1 MLPEKAK
8 ETIICGSADRFIT
21 DLLGI
26 RKEGLGEYKDRL
38 VRAIDS
44 FTSLYG
50 EDRDVAVFSVG
61 GRSEIS
67 GNHTDHNGGKV
78 IAAAVNLDIIAV
90 AATREDGVIRVKSE
104 GLAEDVVYPEDSMEP
119 DPEKFAT
126 SAALIAGTCHA
137 FKARGLNVGGFDAYT
152 TSNVIKGSGLSSSAA
167 FEVMI
172 GKILSYFYN
181 VNNVDTVE
189 IAKSAQYAENVFFG
203 KPCGLMD
210 QIACATG
217 GLIKVD
223 FSSSA
228 DPDVKSIDFDFSSS
242 GLSLCISNTGSSHVD
257 LTDEYAAVPAEMKQ
271 VASYFGKDRLCS
283 LTRAEVEESIIP
295 LREAYGDRAVM
306 RALHFFCENERV
318 EKQAASLE
326 KNDAPSFLALVKESG
341 LSSFCYLQNVHS
353 ASDPREQGT
362 SLALCVSDMFLKD
375 RGGASRIQGGGF
387 AGTIE
392 AFVPDEYAG
401 EYKKVIENIFGD
413 GSCHV
418 LNVRQAGAVK
428 II

>member
-8 ETIICGSADRFIT
+8 DLVLSGSADRFIK

-26 RKEGLGEYKDRL
+26 GEDDLEGYKDRL
-38 VRAIDS
+38 VSAIDS
-44 FTSLYG
+44 FASLYG
-50 EDRDVAVFSVG
+50 EERDVAVFSVG
-61 GRSEIS
+61 GRSELS

-78 IAAAVNLDIIAV
+78 IAAAINLDIIAV
-90 AATREDGVIRVKSE
+90 ASARDDGVVRVKSE
-104 GLAEDVVYPEDSMEP
+104 GFDEDVVPPEAVNEP
-119 DPEKFAT
+119 DPDKYST
-126 SAALIAGTCHA
+126 SAALIAGIEHA
-137 FKARGLNVGGFDAYT
+137 YRARGLSVGGFDAYT

-181 VNNVDTVE
+181 MNNVDTIE

-210 QIACATG
+210 QIACASG
-217 GLIKVD
+217 GLITVD
-223 FSSSA
+223 FSSPA
-228 DPDVKSIDFDFSSS
+228 DPAVRNIDFDFSSS
-242 GLSLCISNTGSSHVD
+242 GLSLCITNTGSSHVD

-271 VASYFGKDRLCS
+271 IASFFGKDRLCEIARS
-283 LTRAEVEESIIP
+283 DVEGNITA
-295 LREAYGDRAVM
+295 LRKEFGDRAVM
-306 RALHFFCENERV
+306 RALHFFCENVRV
-318 EKQAASLE
+318 EKQAACLE
-326 KNDAPSFLALVKESG
+326 NNDAPSFLALVKESG
-341 LSSFCYLQNVHS
+341 LSSFCYLQNVYS
-353 ASDPREQGT
+353 ASDVKDQGT
-362 SLALCVSDMFLKD
+362 SLALCVSDTFLKD

-392 AFVPDEYAG
+392 AFVPNEYAG
-401 EYKKVIENIFGD
+401 EYKKVIENIFGE

-418 LNVRQAGAVK
+418 LNVRRAGAVK